1 MLIYRVEHPYY
12 AKGPYHTRYQSDKIY
27 KVLADMAE
35 KHSDEKH
42 PNWYDDNLPSNSIGL
57 KAGFSNRKQLLWW
70 FKGYF
75 KILHKCGF
83 KIVIY
88 EIDKGFVNSGHSRK
102 QINFY
107 YLYANKK
114 EVLRIPEF
122 LMQLK
127 GVNF

>member
-57 KAGFSNRKQLLWW
+57 KAGFSNRKQLLW
-70 FKGYF
+70 
-75 KILHKCGF
+75 CF